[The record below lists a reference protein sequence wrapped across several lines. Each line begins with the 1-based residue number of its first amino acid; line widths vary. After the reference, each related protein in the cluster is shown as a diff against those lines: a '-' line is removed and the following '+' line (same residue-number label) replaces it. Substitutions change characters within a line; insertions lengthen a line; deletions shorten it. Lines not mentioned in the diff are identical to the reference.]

1 MTKAVLPTVP
11 RPNWLRLLTIAD
23 VAKMP
28 TSLPSGDVWYE
39 LDDGILV
46 VHPPATGV
54 QSRAQVL
61 VLSHLHAAEARE
73 IGKLCGRVG
82 IVLRRNP
89 DRVVGPAVSLIGRDQ
104 WPPKVT
110 PEDFLETI
118 PKLVVEIRSK
128 NDTMPEIESKVAEYL
143 AAGVIEVWVLDPEN
157 KSIAK
162 HRADGVTL
170 LDETEVL
177 ESELLPRFNVSVAQ
191 FFAD

>member
-1 MTKAVLPTVP
+1 MAPP
-11 RPNWLRLLTIAD
+11 G
-23 VAKMP
+23 
-28 TSLPSGDVWYE
+28 GDHGRKQHVVGRI
-39 LDDGILV
+39 LDREAESKGL
-46 VHPPATGV
+46 G
-54 QSRAQVL
+54 RAYG
-61 VLSHLHAAEARE
+61 E
-73 IGKLCGRVG
+73 VG

>member
-1 MTKAVLPTVP
+1 M
-11 RPNWLRLLTIAD
+11 
-23 VAKMP
+23 
-28 TSLPSGDVWYE
+28 
-39 LDDGILV
+39 
-46 VHPPATGV
+46 
-54 QSRAQVL
+54 
-61 VLSHLHAAEARE
+61 
-73 IGKLCGRVG
+73 
-82 IVLRRNP
+82 
-89 DRVVGPAVSLIGRDQ
+89 
-104 WPPKVT
+104 T